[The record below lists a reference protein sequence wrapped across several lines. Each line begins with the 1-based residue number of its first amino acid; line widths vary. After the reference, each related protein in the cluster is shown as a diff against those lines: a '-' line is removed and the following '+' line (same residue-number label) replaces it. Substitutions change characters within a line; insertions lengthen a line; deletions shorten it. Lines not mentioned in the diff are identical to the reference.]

1 MKNKLAPY
9 LLLAPQI
16 LLAILFVAG
25 LTAGITQS
33 FGVIPAFGLTEPT
46 LRYYREIFLRPD
58 LMESV
63 LFSLKTAGLSA
74 LLATAG
80 GVFFCGLCVMGGK
93 TRGLSMRVIE
103 LPIIVPHAVTALF
116 PVSYTH
122 LTLPT
127 T

>member
-25 LTAGITQS
+25 LIAGITQS

-63 LFSLKTAGLSA
+63 LFSLKTAGPS
-74 LLATAG
+74 
-80 GVFFCGLCVMGGK
+80 VEKRHCGPHLIQV
-93 TRGLSMRVIE
+93 RVDRK
-103 LPIIVPHAVTALF
+103 PAAVSRPDL
-116 PVSYTH
+116 
-122 LTLPT
+122 
-127 T
+127 